1 MWTDSRRSLKLYRD
15 PANGVL
21 AGVCAGIAEYF
32 GLERIVVRLAFVVAL
47 FLFFPVAAL
56 GYVVLAIAL
65 PKRPPALFASR
76 EDEAFWRGVATAP
89 DDAFHGLRRRFGDLE
104 NRLRA
109 MEQSVTSSEFDLHR
123 KFRDLR

>member
-1 MWTDSRRSLKLYRD
+1 MWTDSRHRFQLYRD

-21 AGVCAGIAEYF
+21 AGVCAGIADYF

-47 FLFFPVAAL
+47 VLFFPPTVIA
-56 GYVVLAIAL
+56 YIVLAIAL
-65 PKRPPALFASR
+65 PKRPPVLYANR

-89 DDAFHGLRRRFGDLE
+89 DDTFQGLRRRFGDLE
-104 NRLRA
+104 SRLRA